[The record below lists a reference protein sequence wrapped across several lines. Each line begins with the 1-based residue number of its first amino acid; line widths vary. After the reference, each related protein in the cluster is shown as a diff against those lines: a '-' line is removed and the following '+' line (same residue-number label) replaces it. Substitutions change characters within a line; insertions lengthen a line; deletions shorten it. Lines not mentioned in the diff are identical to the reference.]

1 MGIARK
7 LAVWA
12 VVAAGCAIVLIF
24 ALPSYRQGEASMAG
38 KRADDFA
45 LDLAGKPAHLSDLHG
60 KVVVLNFWF
69 AQCPPCVQETPSLN
83 RLQNYLA
90 GRGGMVL
97 GVSVDE
103 TAEEY
108 QRFLTAQNVTFAT
121 FRDPSKKIAGDY
133 GTTVYPETYIIDRR
147 GRIARKLVG
156 LQQWDSPQMLAYF
169 DSILGRS

>member
-1 MGIARK
+1 
-7 LAVWA
+7 
-12 VVAAGCAIVLIF
+12 
-24 ALPSYRQGEASMAG
+24 MAG